1 MTPADTSCRPYMK
14 TDRVSTEPRCYQFGA
29 CVMDPRKRLLWR
41 GLTLTPLTSK
51 AFEILLVLVE
61 NRGRVVGKSEMLE
74 LVWQQTAVEDN
85 TLTRHISTLRKALQ
99 ERPEDHQYILTVPGR
114 GYQFVGDVVE
124 LDERPADLRV
134 DAHPIPLDVDES
146 LEAPVPVAPAA
157 RTGGHVRR
165 LRGPVALGV
174 GLLAILTGTLVLAT
188 FRLRPATV
196 ARPERG
202 LRQFTFQSG
211 LQKSP
216 TWSPDGRALAFISD
230 RAGNSDLWIQPV
242 NEPQATQITT
252 SAANESE
259 PDWSPDGQSLVF
271 RSESNGGGLFV
282 VAAKGGPIRQIAN
295 FGYKPRWS
303 PDSKLVLFSSSG
315 HWGGTPR
322 FHIVNANGGEPR
334 ALPAEIFAGVSPLHV
349 AWRPDG
355 RAVSVWGR
363 DAKEQWTLLTSSI
376 DGGPAQKSSLS
387 PDVERRFLNSGVVF
401 ERFEWDR
408 SGMHL
413 FFEGSAR
420 ETRSLWRITVDPR
433 TLAWIGGPERLTSG
447 TTADE
452 DLAVSPDATRVAF
465 AASSRRTRL
474 WAFPFDP
481 IAGTITGAGQPVTSG
496 GAGEQDADTPDDGS
510 KLVYRAMR
518 GGRQEVWE
526 RTVADGRE
534 RLLVSSG
541 EWTLTRPRWSADGTH
556 LAYLRRRANAS
567 GLSLDAAVAVFAV
580 DRGQERLLTRPGNDA
595 LVPSDWSSDG
605 RTLLGGCYQQAS
617 RRVGTCL
624 LDVRESNQ
632 PNATM
637 RVLAVD
643 PGRHFYEQRF
653 SPDQRWISFISVSA
667 TDAGVSTVC
676 VMPAAGGPWRAVTD
690 GREYDDKPHWA
701 PDGRTLYFV
710 SHRDGALNVWGRR
723 FDAAQGTPIGAPFQ
737 VTTFSGPR
745 QMISPSLSKMQIALT
760 ADRLFLPITETQS
773 EVWILDNVDR

>member
-1 MTPADTSCRPYMK
+1 MK
-14 TDRVSTEPRCYQFGA
+14 TDKTSTEPRCYGFGA
-29 CVMDPRKRLLWR
+29 YVIDPRKRLLWR
-41 GLTLTPLTSK
+41 DHTLTPLTSK

-61 NRGRVVGKSEMLE
+61 NRGHVVAKSDLLE
-74 LVWQQTAVEDN
+74 HVWQQTAVEDN

-114 GYQFVGDVVE
+114 GYQFVGDVIE
-124 LDERPADLRV
+124 LQERPEALR
-134 DAHPIPLDVDES
+134 PDVLPAPEVEVEES
-146 LEAPVPVAPAA
+146 LDTAATATPGLPAASLTGSPVRHLRAPVAF
-157 RTGGHVRR
+157 
-165 LRGPVALGV
+165 GV
-174 GLLAILTGTLVLAT
+174 VLLAILTGTLVLAT
-188 FRLRPATV
+188 FRLRPAAV
-196 ARPERG
+196 AATERS

-216 TWSPDGRALAFISD
+216 TWSPDGRAVAFTSD
-230 RAGNSDLWIQPV
+230 RAGNSDLWVQPV
-242 NEPQATQITT
+242 NEPQATQLTT
-252 SAANESE
+252 STANESE

-271 RSESNGGGLFV
+271 RSESDGGGLFV
-282 VAAKGGPIRQIAN
+282 VAAKGGPVRKISS

-303 PDSKLVLFSSSG
+303 PDSKLVLFSGSG
-315 HWGGTPR
+315 HRYGTPR
-322 FHIVNANGGEPR
+322 FHLVDANGGQPR
-334 ALPAEIFAGVSPLHV
+334 ALPVEIFAGVSPLHV

-363 DAKEQWTLLTSSI
+363 DARERWTLVTSPI
-376 DGGPAQKSSLS
+376 DGGPSTRSSLS
-387 PDVERRFLNSGVVF
+387 PDVERRFLNLDVGF
-401 ERFEWDR
+401 DRFVWGR
-408 SGMHL
+408 SGTHL
-413 FFEGSAR
+413 FFEGSSR
-420 ETRSLWRITVDPR
+420 ETRSLWRVTVDPK
-433 TLAWIGGPERLTSG
+433 TLAWIAGPEQLTSG

-465 AASSRRTRL
+465 AAGSSRTRL

-518 GGRQEVWE
+518 GSRQEVWE

-541 EWTLTRPRWSADGTH
+541 EWLFTRPRWSSDGTH
-556 LAYLRRRANAS
+556 LAYLRRRAGAR
-567 GLSLDAAVAVFAV
+567 GTSLDAAVAVFAV
-580 DRGQERLLTRPGNDA
+580 DRGQERLLTHPGKDA
-595 LVPSDWSSDG
+595 LVPSDWSPDG
-605 RTLLGGCYQQAS
+605 KMLLGGCPQGAS

-624 LDVRESNQ
+624 LDVRDSNV
-632 PNATM
+632 PDAAV
-637 RVLAVD
+637 RVLAAD
-643 PGRHFYEQRF
+643 PSRHFYEQRF
-653 SPDQRWISFISVSA
+653 SPNQRWISFIAVSA

-676 VMPAAGGPWRAVTD
+676 VMPAAGGPWQAVTD

-710 SHRDGALNVWGRR
+710 SPRDGALNVWGRR
-723 FDAAQGTPIGAPFQ
+723 FDAAQGTPIGAPFR

-745 QMISPSLSKMQIALT
+745 QMISGSLSQMQIALT

-773 EVWILDNVDR
+773 ELWILDKVDR